1 MNPLL
6 EQFIS
11 EARDFLQGI
20 GEKLMQL
27 EQAPD
32 DAELMVVLFR
42 LVHTLKGNSGLF
54 EFPEMT
60 RVLHAGEDLMDAV
73 RHGRVAYSQALAD
86 QLLDAMDFVGLLCD
100 EIESGG
106 AINAARAI
114 DAVRLAK
121 ALRDLIAPQGIV
133 GTASVGSDAAEK
145 LATDMGQPTS
155 PTVPQPPAQLPL
167 ADIPEAARL
176 AAFQGAQAGNT
187 LHWLT
192 YTPIAE
198 CFFQGDDPFFNA
210 RQTPGIVWCRIAA
223 TEPWPAL
230 AALDAYRCVLSFEL
244 LTTASRAELL
254 EQYRYVADQI
264 VLTEVNPLGLALP
277 QGDPNGGPVYEDF
290 VSDALRHLENGKL
303 PALRQAAL
311 TMLHL
316 SNPDLWL
323 SSALRWLLVL
333 LDSKP
338 HNLLALRVLVE
349 SLRTLQP
356 PDWSGLTVA
365 APHHANANANES
377 TSESDAPLAANTAH
391 TNGAASSLDAPASSL
406 AAPARYALTAAQLAV
421 IDAMLAAQHDVLALE
436 DHPSW
441 QAGRLKAAA
450 RVLTVC
456 CQALGE
462 RTAAQA
468 IAQALAQ
475 DLANANS
482 LCLLAWYN
490 TRDNAQRDAQHSKQA
505 DAQDEA
511 AHHAHHS
518 TLAQLGALPAAS
530 GAATAAKVADTVVQQ
545 ASASAPQDKSNLIA
559 TRAIPTRATGIIPL
573 ENVPAADD
581 APKFGRRADDGFAA
595 ANAGAKSL
603 KVDQSKID
611 RLMNLIGEMV
621 VSKNA
626 LPYLAQR
633 AEEHFG
639 VRELSREI
647 KSQYAVINRIAEE
660 MQDAIMQVR
669 MMPVSFVF
677 QRFPRLVRDISRK
690 LGKEV
695 DLVLE
700 GEETEAD
707 KNIIESLADPLIH
720 IVRNSLDHGFETADV
735 RQAAGKPATGTLTIR
750 AVQEGDRVLIDIIDD
765 GRGIDPAII
774 KRKAYEK
781 GVIDE
786 ATLERISDRDA
797 INLVF
802 AAGFSTMEVVSDL
815 SGRGVGMDVVRTA
828 VEKVNG
834 TLLLESDVGKG
845 TRLRITL
852 PLSMAVTNVMIVEA
866 DQQIF
871 GIPMDH
877 VVETVR
883 IPVKDIRVIKRSQT
897 VVLRGNI
904 VPLKAL
910 NTLLGLSAPPHANAD
925 NEMAVLV
932 ARVGGA
938 VVGLIVDSFRE
949 TAEIIQKPL
958 GGVLAGLGAYSGS
971 ALMGDGAV
979 LMVLNIREMV

>member
-6 EQFIS
+6 EQFLS

-27 EQAPD
+27 EQSPD

-73 RHGRVAYSQALAD
+73 RQGRVGYSQALAD

-100 EIESGG
+100 EIAFSGCI
-106 AINAARAI
+106 AASRATDAARLAQALRGMI
-114 DAVRLAK
+114 ISDAVPQVGELA
-121 ALRDLIAPQGIV
+121 G
-133 GTASVGSDAAEK
+133 DAAAADTT
-145 LATDMGQPTS
+145 LQAALPLPT
-155 PTVPQPPAQLPL
+155 AQSLPL
-167 ADIPEAARL
+167 ADLPETIRL
-176 AAFQGAQAGNT
+176 AAFQLAQACHT
-187 LHWLT
+187 LLWLT
-192 YTPIAE
+192 YTPQAE
-198 CFFQGDDPFFNA
+198 CFFQGDDPFFNV
-210 RQTPGIVWCRIAA
+210 RQTPDMLWGRITP
-223 TEPWPAL
+223 TESWPAL
-230 AALDAYRCVLSFEL
+230 AELDAYRCVLKFEL
-244 LTTASRAELL
+244 LTAAPRAALL
-254 EQYRYVADQI
+254 EQYRYVPDQI
-264 VLTEVNPLGLALP
+264 CLTEVPALLFVIP

-290 VSDALRHLENGKL
+290 VADALQHLDEGNWV
-303 PALRQAAL
+303 ALKQGAQ

-316 SNPDLWL
+316 SNPNLWIA
-323 SSALRWLLVL
+323 SALRWLLVL
-333 LDSKP
+333 LEDGP
-338 HNLLALRVLVE
+338 NDPAVLRCLIE
-349 SLRTLQP
+349 SLRTLES
-356 PDWSGLTVA
+356 PDWRAVLTPA
-365 APHHANANANES
+365 APVPAQAAVPILKTPPGNATLTELEAVAIANVFE
-377 TSESDAPLAANTAH
+377 TQQHILL
-391 TNGAASSLDAPASSL
+391 LDDRPAWHS
-406 AAPARYALTAAQLAV
+406 
-421 IDAMLAAQHDVLALE
+421 
-436 DHPSW
+436 
-441 QAGRLKAAA
+441 GRLEAAA
-450 RVLTVC
+450 RVLTQC
-456 CQALGE
+456 CLAMGDV
-462 RTAAQA
+462 AAQEG
-468 IAQALAQ
+468 IATALAQ
-475 DLANANS
+475 DLAHGSSQA
-482 LCLLAWYN
+482 LLAWLSA
-490 TRDNAQRDAQHSKQA
+490 RGGLAERA
-505 DAQDEA
+505 
-511 AHHAHHS
+511 S
-518 TLAQLGALPAAS
+518 TGPVAVVVATTPAAMAAPDDS
-530 GAATAAKVADTVVQQ
+530 AAATPTPAG
-545 ASASAPQDKSNLIA
+545 LA
-559 TRAIPTRATGIIPL
+559 TIP
-573 ENVPAADD
+573 DD
-581 APKFGRRADDGFAA
+581 GPKFGRRADDASAVSTGP
-595 ANAGAKSL
+595 KSL

-633 AEEHFG
+633 AEEQYG

-695 DLVLE
+695 NLVLE
-700 GEETEAD
+700 GEDTEAD

-720 IVRNSLDHGFETADV
+720 IVRNSLDHGLETPEV
-735 RQAAGKPATGTLTIR
+735 RQAAGKPALGTLTIR

-765 GRGIDPAII
+765 GRGINPAII

-781 GVIDE
+781 GLIDE
-786 ATLERISDRDA
+786 AMLERITDREA

-834 TLLLESDVGKG
+834 TLLLDSEVGKG

-852 PLSMAVTNVMIVEA
+852 PLSMAVTNVMIVESDA
-866 DQQIF
+866 QIF

-883 IPVKDIRVIKRSQT
+883 IPSQDIRAIKRSQT
-897 VVLRGNI
+897 MVLRGSI

-910 NTLLGLSAPPHANAD
+910 NTLLGLKAQPRANAD
-925 NEMAVLV
+925 DEMAVLV

-938 VVGLIVDSFRE
+938 LVGLMVDNFRE

-958 GGVLAGLGAYSGS
+958 TGVLAGLAAYSGT
-971 ALMGDGAV
+971 ALMGDGSV
-979 LMVLNIREMV
+979 LMVLNVKEMV